1 MCRIQSFRVVMNGG
15 YAHVEWWSMMDMFMR
30 RAGQWWIC
38 SCEYVAGQ
46 WWICSCEYVA
56 GQLQMCSCV
65 IVANSGYAPPL
76 AKYWQKVDMLMC
88 SSGQW
93 SDIIM
98 CSSGQWRDMLM

>member
-1 MCRIQSFRVVMNGG
+1 MCRIQSCRVVMNGG
-15 YAHVEWWSMMDMFMR
+15 YAHVQWWSMMDMFMR
-30 RAGQWWIC
+30 RAC
-38 SCEYVAGQ
+38 Q

-65 IVANSGYAPPL
+65 IVANSGYAYV
-76 AKYWQKVDMLMC
+76 KYWQKVDMLMC

-93 SDIIM
+93 SYIII